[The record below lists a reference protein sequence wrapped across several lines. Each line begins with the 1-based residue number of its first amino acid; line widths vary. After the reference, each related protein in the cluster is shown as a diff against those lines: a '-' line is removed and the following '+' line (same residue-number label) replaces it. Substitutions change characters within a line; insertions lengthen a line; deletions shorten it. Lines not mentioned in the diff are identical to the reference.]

1 MTSMLKKLTASAF
14 AVAALTTTALAD
26 PVYMIAQIQIE
37 DQEKY
42 FSEYGTAVFPNVM
55 GTGAKVLVATPS
67 VETLEGDWV
76 GNWTVVIEFPSEDA
90 ALKDCYNSEAY
101 GDVRKLRMATTS
113 VGNLVVAPAFVA
125 PSQ

>member
-1 MTSMLKKLTASAF
+1 MLKKLMASAF

-42 FSEYGTAVFPNVM
+42 FSEYGTAVFPIVM

-90 ALKDCYNSEAY
+90 ALKECYNSEAY
-101 GDVRKLRMATTS
+101 VEVRKLRMATTS
-113 VGNLVVAPAFVA
+113 VGNLVVAPAFVP

>member
-1 MTSMLKKLTASAF
+1 MTSILQKLAVSAF
-14 AVAALTTTALAD
+14 AVATFASNALAD
-26 PVYMIAQIQIE
+26 PVYMIAQIQIQ

-42 FSEYGTAVFPNVM
+42 FSEYGTAVFPIVM
-55 GTGAKVLVATPS
+55 GTGAKVLVATPT

-90 ALKDCYNSEAY
+90 ALKEWYNSEAY
-101 GDVRKLRMATTS
+101 VEVRKLRMATTS
-113 VGNLVVAPAFVA
+113 VGNLVVAPAFVP

>member
-42 FSEYGTAVFPNVM
+42 FSEYGTAVFPIVM

-90 ALKDCYNSEAY
+90 ALKEWYNSEAY
-101 GDVRKLRMATTS
+101 VEVRNLRMATTS
-113 VGNLVVAPAFVA
+113 VGNLVVAPAFVP